1 MGNSVSVIILFKK
14 RVWLVQA
21 VLWLVQGSRR
31 KFVVVL
37 IELAYILVKGFRPN
51 HE

>member
-14 RVWLVQA
+14 RVWLAQA

-31 KFVVVL
+31 KSVVVL
-37 IELAYILVKGFRPN
+37 IELAYIL
-51 HE
+51 